1 MKKYV
6 LLKNI
11 ITKDG
16 NMLFARTTPYMEG
29 EIPKEFI
36 NPLNVRVVE
45 DDTQAVVYIQTSMDS
60 AVNHLNPP
68 DNTTNLTP
76 KFYDSEKL
84 TIVQKLDIN
93 SLTLDQLKELKGIGE
108 KTAVQLVSSRPYKDL
123 AELSIKVKPPT
134 GKTWE
139 DFNFMFSQPPTISEI
154 LSV

>member
-6 LLKNI
+6 LLRNI

-16 NMLFARTTPYMEG
+16 NLLFARTAPYMEG

-36 NPLNVRVVE
+36 NPLNVQVINDE
-45 DDTQAVVYIQTSMDS
+45 TQTVIYNQTSVDNT
-60 AVNHLNPP
+60 VNHLNPP
-68 DNTTNLTP
+68 DNVTNLTP
-76 KFYDSEKL
+76 KFYDPEKL

-123 AELSIKVKPPT
+123 ADLTIKVKPPT

-139 DFNFMFSQPPTISEI
+139 DFNFMFSESPI
-154 LSV
+154 L

>member
-6 LLKNI
+6 LLRNI

-16 NMLFARTTPYMEG
+16 NLLFARTAPYMEG

-36 NPLNVRVVE
+36 NPLNVQVIN
-45 DDTQAVVYIQTSMDS
+45 DNTQTVIYNQTSVDNT
-60 AVNHLNPP
+60 VNHLNPT
-68 DNTTNLTP
+68 DNVTNLTP
-76 KFYDSEKL
+76 KFYDPEKL

-123 AELSIKVKPPT
+123 ADLTIKVKPPT

-139 DFNFMFSQPPTISEI
+139 DFNFMFSESPI
-154 LSV
+154 V

>member
-1 MKKYV
+1 MKKYF
-6 LLKNI
+6 LLRNI

-16 NMLFARTTPYMEG
+16 NLLFARTAPYMEG

-36 NPLNVRVVE
+36 NPLNVQVIE
-45 DDTQAVVYIQTSMDS
+45 DSQAIVYTQTSIDN

-68 DNTTNLTP
+68 NDVTSLTP
-76 KFYDSEKL
+76 KFYDPEKL

-93 SLTLDQLKELKGIGE
+93 TLTLDQLKELKGIGE

-123 AELSIKVKPPT
+123 AELTTKVKPPT

-139 DFNFMFSQPPTISEI
+139 DFNFMFSQPPTISE
-154 LSV
+154 V

>member
-6 LLKNI
+6 LLRNI

-16 NMLFARTTPYMEG
+16 NLLFARTAPYMEG

-36 NPLNVRVVE
+36 NPLNVQVINDE
-45 DDTQAVVYIQTSMDS
+45 TQTVIYNQTSVDNT
-60 AVNHLNPP
+60 VNHLNPP
-68 DNTTNLTP
+68 DNVTNLTP
-76 KFYDSEKL
+76 KFYDPEKL

-123 AELSIKVKPPT
+123 ADLTIKVKPPT

-139 DFNFMFSQPPTISEI
+139 DFNFMFSESPI
-154 LSV
+154 V

>member
-6 LLKNI
+6 LLRNI

-16 NMLFARTTPYMEG
+16 NLLFARTAPYMEG

-36 NPLNVRVVE
+36 NPLNVQVIN
-45 DDTQAVVYIQTSMDS
+45 DDTQTVIYNQTSVDNT
-60 AVNHLNPP
+60 VNHLNPT
-68 DNTTNLTP
+68 DNVTNLTP
-76 KFYDSEKL
+76 KFYDPEKL

-123 AELSIKVKPPT
+123 ADLTTKVKPPT

-139 DFNFMFSQPPTISEI
+139 DFNFMFSESPI
-154 LSV
+154 V